1 MLISTFFGKI
11 PGPIIYS
18 ALEDKY
24 MTKNQ
29 ALASQICLC
38 YFYFG
43 VLITFI
49 LCLFKYKEKV
59 SQDSDEVKIEDNIV
73 NIAFI
78 GSGTDNND
86 LIRMKMP
93 VLKSSKTKKNITNI
107 TDINKDD
114 NINVKNIPMSIIEKN
129 EKEDIDDDTNDN
141 DNDDDDD
148 NNKNYRRAKINPQED
163 IIHIY

>member
-59 SQDSDEVKIEDNIV
+59 IKDSEEVKIVDNIV
-73 NIAFI
+73 NIASI
-78 GSGTDNND
+78 SSGTDNND
-86 LIRMKMP
+86 LLSMKMP
-93 VLKSSKTKKNITNI
+93 V
-107 TDINKDD
+107 
-114 NINVKNIPMSIIEKN
+114 PKN
-129 EKEDIDDDTNDN
+129 EI
-141 DNDDDDD
+141 
-148 NNKNYRRAKINPQED
+148 
-163 IIHIY
+163 